1 MTEQTKKSILEMARG
16 GFLERV
22 DYEMPS
28 ILANI
33 LDPNTKATAK
43 RTLTIKLE
51 FVPDDERTSIV
62 TNFSMKTNLASA
74 NPLRTTLYI
83 AGQES
88 DGSVQVVEMV
98 PQVPGQVNIE
108 GAEQEA
114 PPVLKLINFN

>member
-28 ILANI
+28 IIANI

-43 RTLTIKLE
+43 RTLTIKME
-51 FVPDDERTSIV
+51 FLPDDDRTSIV
-62 TNFSMKTNLASA
+62 TSFSMKSGLAPA

-83 AGQES
+83 SGEDSTGA
-88 DGSVQVVEMV
+88 VQVVEMV
-98 PQVPGQVNIE
+98 PQIPGQVNLE